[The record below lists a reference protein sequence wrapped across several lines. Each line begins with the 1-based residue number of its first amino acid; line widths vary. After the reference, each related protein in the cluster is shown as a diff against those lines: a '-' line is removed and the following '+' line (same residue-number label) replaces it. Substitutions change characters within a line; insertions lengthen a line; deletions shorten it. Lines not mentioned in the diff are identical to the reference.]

1 MWPNVAFYYVNGI
14 AMYWQSSCTSN
25 VLEPFV
31 SLWEGACII
40 ECATKVLQVD
50 SCSK

>member
-1 MWPNVAFYYVNGI
+1 MLLFIMFMELQCIDNRT
-14 AMYWQSSCTSN
+14 SCTSN
-25 VLEPFV
+25 VLEPLA
-31 SLWEGACII
+31 SLWEGGCII